1 MDGSVQEVAVY
12 GCTARTRDITDCVYR
27 LVVMTGLDGKKVLK
41 LLPASKP
48 LNNLKPLV
56 QSPVVSHAVKG
67 NVSLSVHDYA
77 KTSFASTI
85 TSAAAKISK
94 LKTIAARRLILPK
107 PLNQLEQVN
116 VTLVVK
122 QNPITLTVSGIQ
134 SSYSADRSSLQ
145 KSFAPIYLDTS
156 TTVVK
161 IENTPLSIKPPML
174 PSDHHLQIPAHTKVK
189 TLPVSVLPPVI
200 QDKILATVAASNT
213 SGTDENN
220 NAPIFVSPVNT
231 VKMPASESLETKSVG
246 EVSSSLILATPQEF
260 VNSSAIEV
268 STSGSME
275 NKMGPIKWVV
285 HENPQSSTSYLVPVK
300 SSNKVASELLKTDM
314 KNTKNNSTSILPV
327 CSISLH
333 ESHAKMPSI
342 KDDTL
347 TMCNGVAKLYLLAK
361 KEGNILSTFKLSKQE
376 STIVRKQTS
385 ELISSVIDNA
395 ITNQVINLVLS
406 KNKRIASNV
415 KESKFSDN
423 TTPYLESEVNKN
435 FKTESTPSASP
446 HNNLQISSISQH
458 EAVSSGRSASIGINV
473 AQKYVTKENTYDSTH
488 KDLSS
493 KAATDPTSPSEVHH
507 AIKEEEE
514 QVKISSGMPIWM
526 KHIQEQQKKQYLQL
540 RKKFGLF
547 KEERVYLRRVS
558 SVPSKNSEASVFS
571 NSVQMNDIDNLMSTP
586 IKSESEKEETIIGEE
601 GGKLN
606 IKRKIKAIS
615 VLENPKKRKND
626 VTTMQNSD
634 FECNS
639 SYSVM
644 ENLNNSCTQNLSEQ
658 EHSSF
663 LQCPHNVSDPWVCN
677 NSEVDRV
684 LKSTSNCHE
693 NETALGESSFK
704 KDIFPFSPPDLE
716 ETIKDEKITRLKL
729 LLRER
734 EAALEALRKKMHQC

>member
-12 GCTARTRDITDCVYR
+12 GCTAKTRDITDCVYR
-27 LVVMTGLDGKKVLK
+27 LVVMTLDGKKVLK

-77 KTSFASTI
+77 KTSFASSI

-94 LKTIAARRLILPK
+94 LKTVAARRLILPK

-116 VTLVVK
+116 VTFFVK

-145 KSFAPIYLDTS
+145 KSFAPICLDTS

-161 IENTPLSIKPPML
+161 IENTPLSMKLPIL

-189 TLPVSVLPPVI
+189 TLPLSVLPPVI
-200 QDKILATVAASNT
+200 QDKILSTGTASNT
-213 SGTDENN
+213 SGTGENI

-231 VKMPASESLETKSVG
+231 VKMPASESLETKPVG
-246 EVSSSLILATPQEF
+246 EVSSSLILTTPQKF

-275 NKMGPIKWVV
+275 NKMSPIKWVV

-300 SSNKVASELLKTDM
+300 SSNKVASKLLETLTGT
-314 KNTKNNSTSILPV
+314 KNIRNNSTSISPI
-327 CSISLH
+327 CSSNLH

-342 KDDTL
+342 KDNTL
-347 TMCNGVAKLYLLAK
+347 IMCNGVAKLYLLAK
-361 KEGNILSTFKLSKQE
+361 KEANVLSTLKLSKQE
-376 STIVRKQTS
+376 NTNVRKQTS
-385 ELISSVIDNA
+385 ELISSVIDNT
-395 ITNQVINLVLS
+395 IINQVINLVLS

-423 TTPYLESEVNKN
+423 TIPYLESEVNKN
-435 FKTESTPSASP
+435 FKTESTLSASP
-446 HNNLQISSISQH
+446 HDSLQISSISQH
-458 EAVSSGRSASIGINV
+458 KAVSSRRSGINV

-493 KAATDPTSPSEVHH
+493 KAATDPTSPPVVHH
-507 AIKEEEE
+507 AVKEEE
-514 QVKISSGMPIWM
+514 
-526 KHIQEQQKKQYLQL
+526 QQ
-540 RKKFGLF
+540 
-547 KEERVYLRRVS
+547 
-558 SVPSKNSEASVFS
+558 
-571 NSVQMNDIDNLMSTP
+571 
-586 IKSESEKEETIIGEE
+586 IIGEE

-606 IKRKIKAIS
+606 IKRKIKAVP

-626 VTTMQNSD
+626 ATTMQNSD

-639 SYSVM
+639 SYTVM

-663 LQCPHNVSDPWVCN
+663 LQCPHNVSNPWVCN
-677 NSEVDRV
+677 NSEEDRV

-729 LLRER
+729 LLREQ

>member
-12 GCTARTRDITDCVYR
+12 GCTAKTRESC
-27 LVVMTGLDGKKVLK
+27 
-41 LLPASKP
+41 
-48 LNNLKPLV
+48 
-56 QSPVVSHAVKG
+56 
-67 NVSLSVHDYA
+67 
-77 KTSFASTI
+77 
-85 TSAAAKISK
+85 
-94 LKTIAARRLILPK
+94 RRR
-107 PLNQLEQVN
+107 
-116 VTLVVK
+116 
-122 QNPITLTVSGIQ
+122 
-134 SSYSADRSSLQ
+134 RSSG
-145 KSFAPIYLDTS
+145 
-156 TTVVK
+156 
-161 IENTPLSIKPPML
+161 
-174 PSDHHLQIPAHTKVK
+174 
-189 TLPVSVLPPVI
+189 VI
-200 QDKILATVAASNT
+200 QDKILSTGTASNT
-213 SGTDENN
+213 SGTGENI

-231 VKMPASESLETKSVG
+231 VKMPASESLETKPVG
-246 EVSSSLILATPQEF
+246 EVSSSLILTTPQKF

-275 NKMGPIKWVV
+275 NKMSPIKWVV

-300 SSNKVASELLKTDM
+300 SSNKVASKLLETLTGT
-314 KNTKNNSTSILPV
+314 KNIRNNSTSISPI
-327 CSISLH
+327 CSSNLH

-342 KDDTL
+342 KDNTL
-347 TMCNGVAKLYLLAK
+347 IMCNGVAKLYLLAK
-361 KEGNILSTFKLSKQE
+361 KEANVLSTLKLSKQE
-376 STIVRKQTS
+376 NTNVRKQTS
-385 ELISSVIDNA
+385 ELISSVIDNT
-395 ITNQVINLVLS
+395 IINQVINLVLS

-423 TTPYLESEVNKN
+423 TIPYLESEVNKN
-435 FKTESTPSASP
+435 FKTESTLSASP
-446 HNNLQISSISQH
+446 HDSLQISSISQH
-458 EAVSSGRSASIGINV
+458 KAVSSRRSGINV

-493 KAATDPTSPSEVHH
+493 KAATDPTSPPVVHH
-507 AIKEEEE
+507 AVKEEE
-514 QVKISSGMPIWM
+514 QQAKITSGMPIWM

-571 NSVQMNDIDNLMSTP
+571 DSVQMNDIDNLMFTP
-586 IKSESEKEETIIGEE
+586 IKSESEKEERIIGEE

-606 IKRKIKAIS
+606 IKRKIKAVP

-626 VTTMQNSD
+626 ATTMQNSD

-639 SYSVM
+639 SYTVM

-663 LQCPHNVSDPWVCN
+663 LQCPHNVSNPWVCN
-677 NSEVDRV
+677 NSEEDRV

-729 LLRER
+729 LLREQ